1 MIERY
6 ALVAGR
12 IRQELTELEQ
22 VVARAERAVAAAR
35 RRSENQVDLLAFAD
49 FLEQL
54 AQED

>member
-1 MIERY
+1 VIERY